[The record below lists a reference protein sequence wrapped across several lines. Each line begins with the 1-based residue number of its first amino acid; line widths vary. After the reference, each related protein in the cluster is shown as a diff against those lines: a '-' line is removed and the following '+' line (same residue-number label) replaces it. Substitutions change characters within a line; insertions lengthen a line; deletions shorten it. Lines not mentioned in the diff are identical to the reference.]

1 MCVLFQLD
9 SLEMLLEEES
19 HSVIK
24 LVLQQ
29 LVLISIASVTLLAIV
44 GPFLVAKVFERFF
57 CDSERTY
64 FSDRLCGNHGNVSVV
79 SFVSVQEG
87 MKVLI
92 EENSTYHPS
101 NSDGVPGFK
110 FCGHVQYCYI
120 CQQALTDLARHLQY
134 RLED

>member
-1 MCVLFQLD
+1 
-9 SLEMLLEEES
+9 MLLKEES

-29 LVLISIASVTLLAIV
+29 LVLILIASATLLAIF
-44 GPFLVAKVFERFF
+44 GTFLVAKVFERSI
-57 CDSERTY
+57 CDFERTY
-64 FSDRLCGNHGNVSVV
+64 YSERLCGNHGNVSVV
-79 SFVSVQEG
+79 SFVNVQEG

-92 EENSTYHPS
+92 EGNSTYHPS
-101 NSDGVPGFK
+101 NSDGVRGFK

-120 CQQALTDLARHLQY
+120 CQQALTELARHLQY